1 MHGFPAHD
9 FGVVYLVGAGPGDP
23 DLLTVR
29 AARLLETADA
39 VAHDRLVS
47 DGVLSLLSPTAE
59 RVFVGKR
66 PGRHHCT
73 QDRINTVLL
82 DLAARHKT
90 VVRLKGGDP
99 FVFGRGGEEA
109 EFLAAH
115 GVEVRVV
122 PGITTAAACGALCGV
137 PLTHRGLATGV
148 RFVTGHCQADAPLSL
163 NWASLADADTTLVV
177 YMGLQ
182 TLPQIVAGL
191 TSHGLSGA
199 TPVLA
204 VENCSTPRER
214 RLKTV
219 LSDCVGDVARAGLE
233 PPTLFIIGRV
243 AAMADAPV
251 LPGRILP
258 DPQAMPSPRPVLAVV
273 NGWGPS

>member
-1 MHGFPAHD
+1 MHGFPERR

-23 DLLTVR
+23 DLLTLR

-47 DGVLSLLSPTAE
+47 DGVLSLVSPAAE

-73 QDRINTVLL
+73 QDRIHAVLL
-82 DLAARHKT
+82 DLASRHHT

-163 NWASLADADTTLVV
+163 NWASLADPDTTLVV

-191 TSHGLSGA
+191 TAHGLPGN

-214 RLKTV
+214 RLKT
-219 LSDCVGDVARAGLE
+219 LLASCVDDVSRAGLE

-243 AAMADAPV
+243 AAMADAPA
-251 LPGRILP
+251 LSEQFLP
-258 DPQAMPSPRPVLAVV
+258 DPQAASLNRPVLAVV
-273 NGWGPS
+273 NGRGPS